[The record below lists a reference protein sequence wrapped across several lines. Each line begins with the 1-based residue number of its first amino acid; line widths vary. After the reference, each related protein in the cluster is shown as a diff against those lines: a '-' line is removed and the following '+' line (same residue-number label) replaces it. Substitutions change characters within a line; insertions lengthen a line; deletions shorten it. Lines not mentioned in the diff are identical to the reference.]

1 MKLIFTFSAQKDLA
15 RLREFI
21 AQKNPDAAQRISK
34 KLKESI
40 KPITEHPEM
49 GVDVEGLPGV
59 QDLVRSDYVVRYTV
73 LKEAAYVLR
82 VWHEKEDR

>member
-21 AQKNPDAAQRISK
+21 AQKNPDAARRVSK

-49 GVDVEGLPGV
+49 GVDVEGLSGV

-82 VWHEKEDR
+82 IWHEKEDR